1 MIKAIIFDFAGVIG
15 TEGYSL
21 WAKEKKAQGI
31 EATSTYFHDISD
43 DMDRGSIST
52 QTFSQEVAKVVG
64 IASSDV
70 WKEISQKIK
79 INNELLDLI
88 INLKKKYKI
97 GLLTNYSDVWM
108 KELISKYELDKY
120 FDSMVI
126 SSLHKVIKPDK
137 KINQILKD
145 HKLPSKLPE
154 DLKALI
160 IKEIRLTKHLELNRK
175 DFTVKRG
182 QQITESKIKKL
193 AKYYINTKVLPAD
206 WKYDRAKAKL
216 LIE

>member
-1 MIKAIIFDFAGVIG
+1 MARMYSRKKGKSGSKKPSKIIKPAWVR
-15 TEGYSL
+15 YS
-21 WAKEKKAQGI
+21 
-31 EATSTYFHDISD
+31 D
-43 DMDRGSIST
+43 
-52 QTFSQEVAKVVG
+52 QEVEQLVVKLAKQDKSTSLIGMILRDSYG
-64 IASSDV
+64 IPDV
-70 WKEISQKIK
+70 KI
-79 INNELLDLI
+79 I
-88 INLKKKYKI
+88 
-97 GLLTNYSDVWM
+97 TN
-108 KELISKYELDKY
+108 
-120 FDSMVI
+120 
-126 SSLHKVIKPDK
+126 K

>member
-21 WAKEKKAQGI
+21 WAKEQKAQGI

-88 INLKKKYKI
+88 INLKKKYKT

-137 KINQILKD
+137 KIYQISLNMLKIKPEEALFFD
-145 HKLPSKLPE
+145 DRSQNVEGGENIGIRSFLFVDNKKFIE
-154 DLKALI
+154 DLSCCGI
-160 IKEIRLTKHLELNRK
+160 
-175 DFTVKRG
+175 TV
-182 QQITESKIKKL
+182 
-193 AKYYINTKVLPAD
+193 
-206 WKYDRAKAKL
+206 
-216 LIE
+216 

>member
-1 MIKAIIFDFAGVIG
+1 MIKALIFDFAGVIG

-21 WAKEKKAQGI
+21 WAKEQKAKGI
-31 EATSTYFHDISD
+31 ESKSNYFHDISD

-88 INLKKKYKI
+88 VNLKKKYKT

-120 FDSMVI
+120 FDSVVI

-137 KINQILKD
+137 KIYQI
-145 HKLPSKLPE
+145 S
-154 DLKALI
+154 
-160 IKEIRLTKHLELNRK
+160 LNML
-175 DFTVKRG
+175 
-182 QQITESKIKKL
+182 KIKSEEALFFDDRPRNIEGGEIIGLKSFLFTTNQKL
-193 AKYYINTKVLPAD
+193 KKDLRSCGITV
-206 WKYDRAKAKL
+206 
-216 LIE
+216 